1 MIFLSTYMTGMI
13 LGKLMVDYD
22 YLTDLYS
29 ENDINKLHLR
39 ILHMIEQIVKDPEI
53 TLEDIEV
60 LTQDEKNTI
69 INVFNNRVLEYPKNK
84 SIIDSLGGLWSD
96 NLSYSICCKF
106 NSSNR
111 EYTFGFFVSINKH

>member
-1 MIFLSTYMTGMI
+1 MI
-13 LGKLMVDYD
+13 LGKLMLDYD

-39 ILHMIEQIVKDPEI
+39 IIHMIEQIVKDPEI

-69 INVFNNRVLEYPKNK
+69 INVFRRPATTIKEEVESKNTNK
-84 SIIDSLGGLWSD
+84 SIILVINRL
-96 NLSYSICCKF
+96 NSIK
-106 NSSNR
+106 N
-111 EYTFGFFVSINKH
+111 